1 MRAKVIQKTIDAIGG
16 RTYLEI
22 GVQYGNTFERIRIQR
37 KFGVDPMPPAEK
49 VRKILSSRTK
59 YFRMTSDEFFAHHA
73 RIFKDNKIDVAFI
86 DGCHSYE
93 QSLRDVHNCLKYLN
107 KKGIIVMH
115 DCNPPDGRHST
126 KSYCGEVWKTILHLR
141 TTRDD
146 LRIFVLDC
154 DFGLGIVAM
163 GKQECP
169 LNVPVEKIKTMSYK
183 DLSDNRRLFLN
194 LKPCSYLDCFLAKRL

>member
-1 MRAKVIQKTIDAIGG
+1 MRAKVIQKIIDAIGG

-22 GVQYGNTFERIRIQR
+22 GVQYGNTFERIRCQR

-49 VRKILSSRTK
+49 VRKILNSRTK

-73 RIFKDNKIDVAFI
+73 HIFKDDKIDVAFI

-93 QSLRDVHNCLKYLN
+93 QSLRDVNNCLKHLD

-115 DCNPPDGRHST
+115 DCNPPDERRST

-141 TTRDD
+141 TTRND

-154 DFGLGIVAM
+154 DFGLGIVT
-163 GKQECP
+163 GGRQEHP
-169 LNVPVEKIKTMSYK
+169 LSIPVEKIKQMSYK
-183 DLSDNRRLFLN
+183 DLNDSRWSLLN
-194 LKPCSYLDCFLAKRL
+194 LKPCSYLDGFLPRRL